1 MSHAAD
7 AAVPVDPPP
16 HREGRPPS
24 RLAALGRRLAAA
36 LYPPA
41 CIACRAEVDSPHGLC
56 PDCWRETVFVA
67 APVCDRCGAPTLGHE
82 DAEICDACL
91 HQAPTFRRAR
101 AALLYEGGGRRLAL
115 ALKHGDRLDIAR
127 PAAVWMRRA
136 GRPLIDSADLIA
148 PVPLHWTRRAKRRCN
163 QAAELAREVARLAD
177 RRAALAPDL
186 LLRTRATGSQG
197 GLDREARRANL
208 AGAIAVSPRW
218 RARLAGRRV
227 LLIDDVMTSGA
238 TLSACADALVAAGA
252 AAADA
257 LVLARVA
264 PGAGRP
270 ILHRSETGKGP

>member
-1 MSHAAD
+1 MSHAAQTP
-7 AAVPVDPPP
+7 ARP
-16 HREGRPPS
+16 HMDDRPPS
-24 RLAALGRRLAAA
+24 RLAALARRLIEA

-41 CIACRAEVDSPHGLC
+41 CIACRAEVDTPHGLC
-56 PDCWRETVFVA
+56 PDCWRDTVFVA
-67 APVCDRCGAPTLGHE
+67 GPVCDRCGAPTLGGE
-82 DAEICDACL
+82 DVDVCDACL
-91 HQAPTFRRAR
+91 HQAPSFRRGR
-101 AALLYEGGGRRLAL
+101 AAMLYEGGGRRLAL

-197 GLDREARRANL
+197 GLNREERRANL
-208 AGAIAVSPRW
+208 EGAFAVSPRW
-218 RARLAGRRV
+218 RDRLAGRRV

-238 TLSACADALVAAGA
+238 TLSACADALTAAGA
-252 AAADA
+252 AEADA
-257 LVLARVA
+257 LVMARVA

-270 ILHRSETGKGP
+270 IFRPLEKERDPCPT